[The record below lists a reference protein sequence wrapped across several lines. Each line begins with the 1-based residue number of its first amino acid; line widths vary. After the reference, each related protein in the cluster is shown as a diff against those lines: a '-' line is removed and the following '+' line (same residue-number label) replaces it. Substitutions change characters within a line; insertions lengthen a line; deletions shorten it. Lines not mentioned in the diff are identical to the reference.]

1 MPLTRNRFYTYFSL
15 AVMAGYG
22 WLALVGRLKPEE
34 LGKRYDVCL
43 IRHFA
48 HIPCPSCGSTRS
60 VLSILHGDI
69 AGGFYWNPIGILIFA
84 GLMMAPFWIGYDL
97 ILKKESLYRT
107 FIGFENALRNK
118 WVSIPAIILLI
129 INWIWNIYKGV

>member
-1 MPLTRNRFYTYFSL
+1 MPLSRKRFYIYFSL
-15 AVMAGYG
+15 AVMAGFS
-22 WLALVGRLKPEE
+22 WLALVGQLKPEE

-60 VLSILHGDI
+60 VISLMHGDLT
-69 AGGFYWNPIGILIFA
+69 GGFYWNPIGFLIFT
-84 GLMMAPFWIGYDL
+84 GLVIAPFWIGYDL
-97 ILKKESLYRT
+97 ILKKDSLYRA
-107 FIGFENALRNK
+107 FLGFENTLRNK
-118 WVSIPAIILLI
+118 WVAIPAIILLI